1 MFKNLINRT
10 IVNYILVTVGA
21 LLVGKL
27 GIPGDLWEIARGAIE
42 EGILAFVGGGGVVA
56 IIVGAANGIIESQ
69 KSKIVLDGQR
79 VEVPKP
85 GEKPTAAQA
94 TAVKKAIATVE
105 DRVTGRANG

>member
-10 IVNYILVTVGA
+10 IINYILVTVGA

-27 GIPGDLWEIARGAIE
+27 GIPGDLWEIARGALE
-42 EGILAFVGGGGVVA
+42 EAILVAVGGGGIAA
-56 IIVGAANGIIESQ
+56 IIVGAANGITESQ
-69 KSKIVLDGQR
+69 KDKIVVSGQR

-85 GEKPTAAQA
+85 GETVTAKEA

-105 DRVTGRANG
+105 DRVTGKANT